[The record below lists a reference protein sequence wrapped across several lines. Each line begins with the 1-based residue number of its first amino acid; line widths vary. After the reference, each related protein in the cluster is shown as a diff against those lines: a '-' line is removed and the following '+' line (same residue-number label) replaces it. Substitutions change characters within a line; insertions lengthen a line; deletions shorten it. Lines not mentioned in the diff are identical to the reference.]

1 MAKFNKSIK
10 EMDDFQ
16 FLKEVKRQENERLGI
31 LLARDSKGIE
41 KETVKIFKKI
51 QTQHPE
57 MIEVVELENT
67 DEFIF

>member
-67 DEFIF
+67 DEFIL